1 MALIKQTVTPK
12 GISFDYFKIK
22 NICPYFESDNPRVEV
37 VLSCYVNKDYRE
49 ANEVDNII
57 DNYVCILPYI
67 NEDFSRETI
76 YKRIKAEME
85 EFKDSTDD
93 I

>member
-12 GISFDYFKIK
+12 GIPFEYFKIK
-22 NICPYFESDNPRVEV
+22 NICPFFELENPRIEV

-49 ANEVDNII
+49 ANESDNVI
-57 DNYVCILPYI
+57 DNYVCILTYTI
-67 NEDFSRETI
+67 DDFSRETI
-76 YKRIKAEME
+76 YKRIKAEID
-85 EFKDSTDD
+85 EFKNSTDD